1 MNPFTNKKHCLDLSG
16 LKRVLICLVLASAM
30 MTAAR
35 AQQVLV
41 NLSPVDGIELS
52 PENVFNYQIQSSMT
66 KSMNAVIKGK
76 LVYRANGLSFNYTF
90 PYTVR
95 PGVNMIDP
103 SSIHPQWT
111 FSSSAFKEL
120 FNDYKKLPAGTYEY
134 CVEVSLQGPGGE
146 TVEGSSNRECL
157 YHKSDEVF
165 LINLVDPENNA
176 KLHEYFPMFTW
187 MVNYPFAAALTYNIR
202 VAEVKDGQNNTAAIN
217 RNNPI
222 YQEKNIPQTSIGY
235 PVYAKPLEPF
245 TPYAW
250 TVDAYYKGILLG
262 GAEPWRFTI
271 IEDSVMN
278 ALPKV
283 SYYVDI
289 RNENANAVYYA
300 VGTIKFKYILD
311 ELRSEALGV
320 AFQDKNG
327 KVIKIRET
335 EFKAELGDNRYEI
348 KLKEQLSLKHM
359 GVYYLTVTNSNKQV
373 YRLPIQYVNPD
384 FVK

>member
-1 MNPFTNKKHCLDLSG
+1 MNPFTKQVYSRDFSG
-16 LKRVLICLVLASAM
+16 LKRVMMCLMVASTFV
-30 MTAAR
+30 TASW

-41 NLSPVDGIELS
+41 NLSPVDGIELT
-52 PENVFNYQIQSSMT
+52 PDNVFNYHIQSSMT
-66 KSMNAVIKGK
+66 KTMNAVVKGK
-76 LVYRANGLSFNYTF
+76 LVYRANGLSFSYSF

-146 TVEGSSNRECL
+146 TIEGSSNRECL

-202 VAEVKDGQNNTAAIN
+202 VAEVKDGQNNTAAVN
-217 RNNPI
+217 RNNPV

-271 IEDSVMN
+271 IEDSIL
-278 ALPKV
+278 ATIP
-283 SYYVDI
+283 
-289 RNENANAVYYA
+289 RNISFLDVRLEHGLNSVFA
-300 VGTIKFKYILD
+300 VGKLKLEYSLT
-311 ELRSEALGV
+311 EALS
-320 AFQDKNG
+320 DS
-327 KVIKIRET
+327 
-335 EFKAELGDNRYEI
+335 
-348 KLKEQLSLKHM
+348 LSLKLMDGDNVVGLKKPKLAAVKGTNQYEIDFTESPRLRHLKH
-359 GVYYLTVTNSNKQV
+359 YTLLITNETNEKYTVNF
-373 YRLPIQYVNPD
+373 RYVNPD
-384 FVK
+384 FLK

>member
-1 MNPFTNKKHCLDLSG
+1 MNPFTKKKHCLDLSG
-16 LKRVLICLVLASAM
+16 LKRALICLMLMSALT
-30 MTAAR
+30 TATQ

-41 NLSPVDGIELS
+41 NLSPVDGIELT
-52 PENVFNYQIQSSMT
+52 PDNVFNYQIQSSMT
-66 KSMNAVIKGK
+66 KAMNAVVKGK

-120 FNDYKKLPAGTYEY
+120 FNDYKKLPTGTYEY

-146 TVEGSSNRECL
+146 TIEGSSNRECL

-165 LINLVDPENNA
+165 LINLIDPENNA

-202 VAEVKDGQNNTAAIN
+202 VAEVKDGQNNTAAVN

-271 IEDSVMN
+271 IEDSVMQPV
-278 ALPKV
+278 PKNL
-283 SYYVDI
+283 SHLDI
-289 RNENANAVYYA
+289 RKESSGTQAYA
-300 VGTIKFKYILD
+300 IGKLKIKYQLMEYKSDTLKLKLSADGKQISLKRNLLPATYGDNRFDIDFYKDLNLRHLKFYRLDIESQQGEKFTVIFKYI
-311 ELRSEALGV
+311 
-320 AFQDKNG
+320 
-327 KVIKIRET
+327 
-335 EFKAELGDNRYEI
+335 
-348 KLKEQLSLKHM
+348 
-359 GVYYLTVTNSNKQV
+359 
-373 YRLPIQYVNPD
+373 NPD
-384 FVK
+384 FIN